1 MQDDGKRAVKGSGSV
16 DRFVNGPIRYASVD
30 ALRGIAVAAMLLVNN
45 PGDWAHV
52 YRPLRHADWH
62 GCTPTDLIFPL
73 FLFVVGVSIALG
85 LVSRL
90 EGGAD
95 RVRLQRSAYVRAA
108 QILGLGLL
116 LHALAFWSL
125 DKALFRP
132 WGVLQRIGLCFLLA
146 AGAALYMRPRAQWW
160 LIAAL
165 LLGYWVLLDSVAVT
179 RHSRTFASRMDAWLL
194 GPMNYQFDPATGRGH
209 DPEGLLSTLGAL
221 ATTLLGLRAGDW
233 LRHGRTGALMLAGVA
248 ALALGYVW
256 SLWLPL
262 NKNLWTP
269 SYALWTAGWAAL
281 ALWLAHLL
289 VDRRG
294 FRALAPLRRQRDCRL
309 CRFRGHGLR
318 AGRTRLVG
326 TRVPC
331 GFRRLDDASLR
342 ALPALAG
349 FRGGLRKRLVAG
361 RLVDGPAWL
370 VSEGVARFAG
380 RGRPRSASQGAL
392 RASSRARDRGTDRAR
407 LPSTRT
413 KRR

>member
-16 DRFVNGPIRYASVD
+16 DRFVNGPIRYASVG

-85 LVSRL
+85 LMPRL
-90 EGGAD
+90 ESGAD

-108 QILGLGLL
+108 RILGLGLL

-125 DKALFRP
+125 DKAFFRP

-165 LLGYWVLLDSVAVT
+165 LLGYWVLLELGGSYAPLENL
-179 RHSRTFASRMDAWLL
+179 ASRMDTWLL

-233 LRHGRTGALMLAGVA
+233 LRHGRTGALMLAAWLHGRWATCGRSGCRSIKTSGPRRMRSGPPAGRRSRCASLICWSTA
-248 ALALGYVW
+248 AVSPPSGAA
-256 SLWLPL
+256 SASTRLPL
-262 NKNLWTP
+262 MP
-269 SYALWTAGWAAL
+269 
-281 ALWLAHLL
+281 
-289 VDRRG
+289 V
-294 FRALAPLRRQRDCRL
+294 
-309 CRFRGHGLR
+309 
-318 AGRTRLVG
+318 
-326 TRVPC
+326 
-331 GFRRLDDASLR
+331 
-342 ALPALAG
+342 
-349 FRGGLRKRLVAG
+349 
-361 RLVDGPAWL
+361 
-370 VSEGVARFAG
+370 
-380 RGRPRSASQGAL
+380 PRSW
-392 RASSRARDRGTDRAR
+392 
-407 LPSTRT
+407 STRWPDSDGGNPRT
-413 KRR
+413 VRVSPIG